1 MPFVDL
7 AVIPVPAVLARLQE
21 FHALSLTI
29 EAKHNPAAML
39 AIGLARGLPI
49 IVPVGVGV
57 AIEVKVAVVPV
68 IPVTSPHSL
77 YQS

>member
-1 MPFVDL
+1 
-7 AVIPVPAVLARLQE
+7 VIPVAVVLARLQE

-49 IVPVGVGV
+49 IVPVGV